1 MDIDFNRTLKYKDH
15 LMKYVEVEVKGKKAR
30 EGWLQCI
37 DPLTGNLILAR
48 ASSDKLY
55 ADEIVIVTGDSV
67 ESLKVLRESGEDKKD
82 ILPNF
87 SDKEGNVLSED
98 ILERKKR
105 LILWLKRNRL
115 PFNDIGKDE
124 GLVVCD
130 TVTIR
135 PPFKAENCISMNGR
149 VLMMVQKLVTDLPDE
164 IKEEVEAKIEK

>member
-1 MDIDFNRTLKYKDH
+1 
-15 LMKYVEVEVKGKKAR
+15 MKYVEVEIEDKKAQ

-55 ADEIVIVTGDSV
+55 KDEVIIVLGDSV
-67 ESLKVLRESGEDKKD
+67 KSLKVLRESGEDKKD

-87 SDKEGNVLSED
+87 TNEEQNVPSEV

-105 LILWLKRNRL
+105 LILWLKKNRL
-115 PFNDIGKDE
+115 PFKEIGNDE

-135 PPFKAENCISMNGR
+135 PPFKPENCISMNGR
-149 VLMMVQKLVTDLPDE
+149 VLMMVQKLVADLPDE
-164 IKEEVEAKIEK
+164 MKEEVKVKTEN